1 MKLLEIVK
9 RIAEDIREIS
19 IRSIIFN
26 NFWLKLVALG
36 IAIITW
42 LYVNGEITR
51 GIRV

>member
-1 MKLLEIVK
+1 MKLSNIIEH
-9 RIAEDIREIS
+9 IREIS
-19 IRSIIFN
+19 IKSFVFN

-42 LYVNGEITR
+42 LYVNGELTR

>member
-1 MKLLEIVK
+1 MKVSKIIEY
-9 RIAEDIREIS
+9 IREIS
-19 IRSIIFN
+19 IKSVIFN

-42 LYVNGEITR
+42 LYVNGELTR